1 MNTGFADKNKWNAF
15 VSAQS
20 GSFLQ
25 SSQWAEFQEKTGRK
39 VLFLGSE
46 KNEDMWSALAIKQ
59 PLPFRQNYLYI
70 PRGPLLRP
78 GYEGQALASV
88 LSEIK
93 GIAKREKSI
102 FVRIDPFYR
111 ENLNE
116 TLKPF
121 NNLKFKD
128 IGRVIQPKN
137 NLILDLEK
145 SEEYLMGDMHEKTR
159 YNIRLAQKHGVY
171 LKSCAV
177 EELEENKKI
186 FWKLI
191 SKTTQRQNIR
201 SYSQKYYDTMIDS
214 FYRVE
219 KQDRPGAFGRT
230 YLAYYKGE
238 PLGAAFVIFFGKRA
252 TYLHGGTSLEY
263 KNVMAPYLLH
273 WEIIRSVKQD
283 GFIEYDLGG
292 IDEQRWPGI
301 TRFKKGF
308 GGTIESYTN
317 AIDLPLSDIKYSL
330 YELSRKFL

>member
-1 MNTGFADKNKWNAF
+1 MNAGFADKNKWNAF

-25 SSQWAEFQEKTGRK
+25 SSQWAEFQEKIGRK

-46 KNEDMWSALAIKQ
+46 NNVKQWNALAIKQ
-59 PLPFRQNYLYI
+59 LLPLAQNYLYI
-70 PRGPLLRP
+70 PRGPLLRQ

-88 LSEIK
+88 LAEIK

-111 ENLNE
+111 EDLSE
-116 TLKPF
+116 ALKPF

-128 IGRVIQPKN
+128 IGRTIQPKN
-137 NLILDLEK
+137 NLVINLEK

-171 LKSCAV
+171 IKSCTA
-177 EELEENKKI
+177 EEPKENKKI

-191 SKTTQRQNIR
+191 SETTKRQNIR
-201 SYSQKYYDTMIDS
+201 SYSQKYYDTMIDI
-214 FYRVE
+214 FYEAE
-219 KQDRPGAFGRT
+219 KQDKLGAFGRT
-230 YLAYYKGE
+230 YLTYYKGE
-238 PLGAAFVIFFGKRA
+238 PLGAAFVIFFGRRA
-252 TYLHGGTSLEY
+252 TYLHGGTSLEH

-273 WEIIRSVKQD
+273 WEIMRAAKQD

-292 IDEQRWPGI
+292 IDDQRWPGI
-301 TRFKKGF
+301 TRFKRGF
-308 GGTIESYTN
+308 GGTIESYPN
-317 AIDLPLSDIKYSL
+317 AIDLPLADIKYSL

>member
-1 MNTGFADKNKWNAF
+1 MNAGFADKNKWNAF

-25 SSQWAEFQEKTGRK
+25 SSQWAEFQEKIGRK
-39 VLFLGSE
+39 VLFLGLE
-46 KNEDMWSALAIKQ
+46 NNAKQWNALVIKQ
-59 PLPFRQNYLYI
+59 PLPLAQNYLYI
-70 PRGPLLRP
+70 PRGPVFVDSISDILKEFLP
-78 GYEGQALASV
+78 NIQAAAGTEKSLFVRVDSFYRGD
-88 LSEIK
+88 LSE
-93 GIAKREKSI
+93 ALKS
-102 FVRIDPFYR
+102 
-111 ENLNE
+111 
-116 TLKPF
+116 F

-128 IGRVIQPKN
+128 IGRTIQPKN
-137 NLILDLEK
+137 NLAINLER

-171 LKSCAV
+171 IKSFTV
-177 EELEENKKI
+177 EESEENKKI

-201 SYSQKYYDTMIDS
+201 SYSQKYYDTMIDI
-214 FYRVE
+214 FYEAE
-219 KQDRPGAFGRT
+219 KQNRPGAFGRT

-238 PLGAAFVIFFGKRA
+238 PLGAAFVIFFGKRV
-252 TYLHGGTSLEY
+252 TYLHGGTSMEH

-273 WEIIRSVKQD
+273 WEIMRSVKQD

-308 GGTIESYTN
+308 GGTIESYPN